1 MVRVDGRCCVREEL
15 HARTHGRC
23 TPAIVPVSK
32 RPGDTFRIQLAP
44 LGQPAGSPPPVVNSV
59 PSRSALDAGRGPQV
73 HSLQVTGPGGPVAPA
88 RGAGKPDET
97 KQGSGDFPLPWIWSH
112 RNRSQWKRAYP
123 NRSQPNRS
131 QPNGSQPNGSQP
143 NGSQPNG
150 SQPNGSQPNGSQPNG
165 SQPSGG
171 RRDSG
176 RDFVGAMV
184 PRKPSRPGVPVV
196 TPAAELVDSRS
207 SNRLKF
213 SDG

>member
-1 MVRVDGRCCVREEL
+1 MVVVGGRRFVREEL
-15 HARTHGRC
+15 NARPDGQDG
-23 TPAIVPVSK
+23 PAVVPIGIW
-32 RPGDTFRIQLAP
+32 PGDTFRIQLAP
-44 LGQPAGSPPPVVNSV
+44 LDPPPGGPPPVVNSV

-73 HSLQVTGPGGPVAPA
+73 HSLQVTGPGGPAAPA

-123 NRSQPNRS
+123 NRSQPN
-131 QPNGSQPNGSQP
+131 
-143 NGSQPNG
+143 G

-176 RDFVGAMV
+176 RAFVGAMV
-184 PRKPSRPGVPVV
+184 PRNPSRPGVPVV

-207 SNRLKF
+207 SNRLRF

>member
-1 MVRVDGRCCVREEL
+1 MVVVGGRRFVREEL
-15 HARTHGRC
+15 NARPDGQDG
-23 TPAIVPVSK
+23 PAVVPIGIW
-32 RPGDTFRIQLAP
+32 PGDTFRIQLAP
-44 LGQPAGSPPPVVNSV
+44 LDPPPGGPPPVVNSV

-73 HSLQVTGPGGPVAPA
+73 HSLQVTGPGGPAAPA

-123 NRSQPNRS
+123 NRSQPNR
-131 QPNGSQPNGSQP
+131 SQPNGSQP